1 MDRKTDHEPGVPRA
15 DLIVLA
21 RESRALTQIAL
32 ASRLGLSQGH
42 LSKIE
47 AGMLPVSEALLERLG
62 DALGYPA
69 HFFTLREPIYGP
81 GTSEFFHRKRSAMS
95 ARLLAQVHA
104 LVNIRLIQMSRML
117 RAVELDEDRIP
128 ELAIEDFADSPELVA
143 RAVRAAWSLPRG
155 PVMDLTE
162 VVEAA
167 GGVVI
172 PMDFG
177 TPLIDGLGRYVPGM
191 PPLFFIN
198 RDAPADRMRLTLAH
212 ELGHMVMHRVP
223 DPDMEEQAFRFGAE
237 LLMPEQDI
245 RVDLDGLT
253 IDRLVWL
260 KRRWRVSMGALLK
273 RAETVGRIQPRRA
286 RYLWMTMSKLGYRT
300 REPAEADIAPE
311 IPHTLRDIV
320 DAHVRQLGY
329 SADDMAHL
337 VALTPSELEMT
348 YGVGVGGRDS
358 RRTRLRLL
366 HSTAG

>member
-1 MDRKTDHEPGVPRA
+1 MDRTPDVEPGVPRA

-21 RESRALTQIAL
+21 RESRGLTQIAL
-32 ASRLGLSQGH
+32 AARLDLSQGH

-47 AGMLPVSEALLERLG
+47 SGMLPASEVMLERLG
-62 DALGYPA
+62 GALGYPA

-95 ARLLAQVHA
+95 ARLLARIHA
-104 LVNIRLIQMSRML
+104 LVNIRRIQVARML
-117 RAVELDEDRIP
+117 RAVELDEDLIP
-128 ELAIEDFADSPELVA
+128 ELNLEDFADSPEQVA
-143 RAVRAAWSLPRG
+143 RAVRATWSLPRG

-167 GGVVI
+167 GGVAI
-172 PMDFG
+172 PIDFG
-177 TPLIDGLGRYVPGM
+177 TQLTDAVGRYVPGM

-198 RDAPADRMRLTLAH
+198 PDAPADRTRLTLAH

-223 DPDMEEQAFRFGAE
+223 NAAMEEQAFRFGAE

-245 RVDLDGLT
+245 GADFDGLT
-253 IDRLVWL
+253 LDKLVWL

-273 RAETVGRIQPRRA
+273 RAETLGRIQPRRA
-286 RYLWMTMSKLGYRT
+286 RYLWMTMSKMGYRT

-311 IPHTLRDIV
+311 IPHTLKDIV

-329 SADDMAHL
+329 SAEELAYL
-337 VALTPSELEMT
+337 VALMPSELETT
-348 YGVGVGGRDS
+348 YGVGVGGRDA
-358 RRTRLRLL
+358 RRTRLRVV
-366 HSTAG
+366 HSSAG